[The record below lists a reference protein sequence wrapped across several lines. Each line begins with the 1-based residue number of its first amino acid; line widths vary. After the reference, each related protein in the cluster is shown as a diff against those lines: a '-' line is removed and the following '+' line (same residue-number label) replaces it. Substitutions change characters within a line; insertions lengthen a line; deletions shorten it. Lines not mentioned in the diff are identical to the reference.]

1 VAPPTARPS
10 AWTAWGRNV
19 VLFLLTAASVYLIGG
34 PWLAV
39 ALLSI
44 LLAHEMGHY
53 IACLYYRVDA
63 TLPFFIPF
71 PFPLISLVGT
81 LGAFIRIRSPI
92 PHRRALFDIGIAGPL
107 AGFAVCLPVMAL
119 SVREMTLAPTGPAS
133 SGLYLGDPLLL
144 QWLTSWALGRV
155 PEGMTVVIG
164 PLGLAAWFGLFVTA
178 LNLIPVGQL
187 DGGHVVYA
195 LFGPWASIISRVGWW
210 VCVGLVYFSPS
221 WLVWAILIRIL
232 GRQHP
237 RTLNDY
243 DPVGRGRV
251 LVGLLGLAVFAVCFI
266 PSPIAGS
273 WDALLEGLGILPP
286 S

>member
-1 VAPPTARPS
+1 VA
-10 AWTAWGRNV
+10 
-19 VLFLLTAASVYLIGG
+19 LFLLTAASVYLIGG

-44 LLAHEMGHY
+44 LMAHEMGHY
-53 IACLYYRVDA
+53 VACLYYRVDA

-81 LGAFIRIRSPI
+81 LGAFIRIKSPI

-119 SVREMTLAPTGPAS
+119 SVREMTLAPTGPPS

-144 QWLTSWALGRV
+144 QWLTAWALGHV

-221 WLVWAILIRIL
+221 WIVWAILIRIL

-237 RTLNDY
+237 RTMNDY

-251 LVGLLGLAVFAVCFI
+251 IVGLLGLAVFVVCFV

-273 WDALLEGLGILPP
+273 WEALLEGLGILPP

>member
-1 VAPPTARPS
+1 MRRS
-10 AWTAWGRNV
+10 AWTAWGRNLL
-19 VLFLLTAASVYLIGG
+19 LFLLTAASVYLIGG

-44 LLAHEMGHY
+44 LMAHEMGHY

-71 PFPLISLVGT
+71 PLPAFSLVGT

-107 AGFAVCLPVMAL
+107 AGFAVCLPVMAF
-119 SVREMTLAPTGPAS
+119 SVREMTLAPMGSPT

-144 QWLTSWALGRV
+144 TWLTSWALGPV

-195 LFGPWASIISRVGWW
+195 VFGPWASIISRLGWW
-210 VCVGLVYFSPS
+210 VCVCLIYFSPS
-221 WLVWAILIRIL
+221 WIVWAILIRLL

-237 RTLNDY
+237 RTMNDY
-243 DPVGRGRV
+243 EPVGRGRV
-251 LVGLLGLAVFAVCFI
+251 LVGLLGLAVFVVCFV

-273 WDALLEGLGILPP
+273 WEALLEGLGILPP

>member
-1 VAPPTARPS
+1 VVRRS
-10 AWTAWGRNV
+10 AWTAWGRNLL
-19 VLFLLTAASVYLIGG
+19 LFLLTAASVYLIGG

-44 LLAHEMGHY
+44 LMAHEMGHY

-119 SVREMTLAPTGPAS
+119 SVREMTLAPMGSPT

-144 QWLTSWALGRV
+144 TWVTSWALGHV

-195 LFGPWASIISRVGWW
+195 IFGPWASIISRIGWW
-210 VCVGLVYFSPS
+210 VCVCLIYFSPS
-221 WLVWAILIRIL
+221 WIVWAILIRIL

-237 RTLNDY
+237 RTMNDY
-243 DPVGRGRV
+243 EPVGRGRV

-273 WDALLEGLGILPP
+273 WEALLEGLGILPP